1 MKQSLLIL
9 ITAVGWTMGRG
20 AESASAPAELHGDIA
35 EAVASAF
42 PTATGGPGY
51 SQETAWR
58 LGAETVYD
66 EAMLLAL
73 LPSDYRNLSIDLM
86 ECDNKRMYTVL
97 KFSYMR
103 AGQWQE
109 SELWVD
115 VHDSLMRTASA
126 VREAQQSAARMPQ
139 SVTALQEKL
148 WELYF
153 QCCLTEGAIDTEPV
167 RKRIMQL
174 QDPAQVYLVAVYFM
188 ECMPH
193 QLPSVADLP
202 ETMMSDDD
210 LAADELVFA
219 LWAHRRNVVWY
230 CKEALILMAREG
242 NEQALRYAGRLMRD
256 SPGDNPFDSMYQKE
270 TEKLLRGEPSSEPL
284 VPRV

>member
-1 MKQSLLIL
+1 
-9 ITAVGWTMGRG
+9 
-20 AESASAPAELHGDIA
+20 
-35 EAVASAF
+35 
-42 PTATGGPGY
+42 
-51 SQETAWR
+51 
-58 LGAETVYD
+58 
-66 EAMLLAL
+66 
-73 LPSDYRNLSIDLM
+73 
-86 ECDNKRMYTVL
+86 
-97 KFSYMR
+97 
-103 AGQWQE
+103 
-109 SELWVD
+109 
-115 VHDSLMRTASA
+115 
-126 VREAQQSAARMPQ
+126 
-139 SVTALQEKL
+139 
-148 WELYF
+148 
-153 QCCLTEGAIDTEPV
+153 
-167 RKRIMQL
+167 MQL

-219 LWAHRRNVVWY
+219 LWTHRRNVVWY

-242 NEQALRYAGRLMRD
+242 NEQALRYAERLMRD